1 VSYPRELLKAAAI
14 EAMPGQSKAHLLN
27 PNAVRVAKS
36 LGDAAGLTQ
45 LGFHLMTVLPG
56 HESTEYHRH
65 LFEEQCFYILSGR
78 GEVVIDE
85 QHYPMEPGDFLGFPR
100 RGAAH
105 TMINT
110 GDQPLVFLTARTMLE
125 QDVCDYPRQQKR
137 LYMTGAEEA
146 LVDFSAIRR

>member
-1 VSYPRELLKAAAI
+1 MTHPRELLKAAAI
-14 EAMPGQSKAHLLN
+14 EAMPGQSKTHLLN

-45 LGFHLMTVLPG
+45 LGFHLMTVMPG

-85 QHYPMEPGDFLGFPR
+85 QHYPMEPGDFVGFPR

-105 TMINT
+105 TMVNT
-110 GDQPLVFLTARTMLE
+110 GDQPLVFLTARTLLE

-137 LYMTGAEEA
+137 LYMTGAQEA
-146 LVDFSAIRR
+146 LVDFSDIKD

>member
-1 VSYPRELLKAAAI
+1 ME
-14 EAMPGQSKAHLLN
+14 GQAKTHLLN

-45 LGFHLMTVLPG
+45 LGLHLMTVMPG

-78 GEVVIDE
+78 SEVVIDE
-85 QHYPMEPGDFLGFPR
+85 QRHPIEPGDFLGFPR

-105 TMINT
+105 TMVNT
-110 GDQPLVFLTARTMLE
+110 GDEPLVFLTARTLLE
-125 QDVCDYPRQQKR
+125 QDVCDYPRQHKR

-146 LVDFSAIRR
+146 LVDFKEIKR